1 MVVAVSDPHV
11 CPCIGSARGSVE
23 LNQMFY
29 ISPEQ
34 MEKIVYMGG
43 ESCHAHTLKLKAVI
57 VHLPRKECDEV
68 MGGNL
73 IGPWCGLW
81 PSPGH

>member
-1 MVVAVSDPHV
+1 
-11 CPCIGSARGSVE
+11 
-23 LNQMFY
+23 MFY

-34 MEKIVYMGG
+34 MEKIVYKGG

-73 IGPWCGLW
+73 IGP
-81 PSPGH
+81 